1 MTPRHRGAGAGQ
13 AHDGGPGAG
22 PPDTE
27 CLPRAALLEQQGR
40 RLTALLTAIDGRNA
54 FYTRKL
60 AEAGV
65 DPAGFR
71 FPDDLSGLPFTTR
84 QELAAD
90 QEAQPPWGTAHTE
103 PLDRYTRYHQTS
115 STTGRPLRWL
125 DTGASWQW
133 IVDCWKAVYRAARV
147 TAADRIF
154 FPFGFGPFIGFWAG
168 FDAGAQLGA
177 LCIPGG
183 AMSSESRLR
192 LLDAVR
198 PTVVCCTPTYA
209 LRLAEVARASG
220 LVDLAGGPVRTLV
233 VAGEP
238 GGHVPATRERME
250 RDWGARVIDHH
261 GLTEVGPMSF
271 ECREATGALHLNEC
285 EYVCEVLDPASGA
298 PVPPGEPGEL
308 VVTNLGRTA
317 SPVIRY
323 RTGDIVRVPQG
334 ACACGRTLASAA
346 GGILSRA
353 DDMVWVRGVNVYPT
367 AVEAVIRRFPDVVEY
382 RCTVSTRGTPT
393 KLAVE
398 VELQGNAADTGAAD
412 AVGTALHEALGL
424 TVPVRVVDAGNLP
437 RFELKARRFVV
448 DGPTPG
454 TPDTGARE

>member
-1 MTPRHRGAGAGQ
+1 MAAAPAA
-13 AHDGGPGAG
+13 
-22 PPDTE
+22 PPAAE
-27 CLPRAALLEQQGR
+27 RQPRAALLERQGR
-40 RLTALLTAIDGRNA
+40 RLAALLAAIDGRNP

-60 AEAGV
+60 ADAGV
-65 DPAGFR
+65 DPAAFR
-71 FPDDLSGLPFTTR
+71 FPDDLTALPFTTR

-90 QEAQPPWGTAHTE
+90 QDAHPPWGTNLTE
-103 PLDRYTRYHQTS
+103 PLDRYSRYHQTS

-125 DTGASWQW
+125 DTGPSWRW
-133 IVDCWKAVYRAARV
+133 VVDCWAAVYRAARV
-147 TAADRIF
+147 TAADRVF

-168 FDAGAQLGA
+168 FDAGARLGA

-220 LVDLAGGPVRTLV
+220 LVDLADGPVETVV

-238 GGHVPATRERME
+238 GGHIPATRERIE
-250 RDWGARVIDHH
+250 GDWGARVIDHH

-285 EYVCEVLDPASGA
+285 EFVCEVVDPAGGA
-298 PVPPGEPGEL
+298 PVAPGEAGEL

-317 SPVIRY
+317 SPVVRY
-323 RTGDIVRVPQG
+323 RTGDIVRVRDG
-334 ACACGRTLASAA
+334 ACACGRTLARAA

-353 DDMVWVRGVNVYPT
+353 DDMVSVRGVNVYPT
-367 AVEAVIRRFPDVVEY
+367 AVEAVVRRFPEVVEY
-382 RCTVSTRGTPT
+382 RCTVSTRGTLT
-393 KLAVE
+393 RLAVD
-398 VELQGNAADTGAAD
+398 VELRGNPADAGAAD

-424 TVPVRVVDAGNLP
+424 TVPVRVVDADTLP

-448 DGPTPG
+448 DGRAPGTPG
-454 TPDTGARE
+454 TGATS

>member
-1 MTPRHRGAGAGQ
+1 MAASAPALPAVERQ
-13 AHDGGPGAG
+13 
-22 PPDTE
+22 
-27 CLPRAALLEQQGR
+27 PRAALIDRQGR
-40 RLTALLTAIDGRNA
+40 RLAELLAAINGRNP

-60 AEAGV
+60 ADAGA
-65 DPAGFR
+65 DPAAFR
-71 FPDDLSGLPFTTR
+71 FPDDLAALPFTTR

-90 QEAQPPWGTAHTE
+90 QDAHPPWGTNLTE
-103 PLDRYTRYHQTS
+103 PLERYSRYHQTS

-125 DTGASWQW
+125 DTAAGWHW
-133 IVDCWKAVYRAARV
+133 VVDCWTAVYRAARV
-147 TAADRIF
+147 TAADRIL

-177 LCIPGG
+177 LCVPGG

-192 LLDAVR
+192 LLDAVQ

-209 LRLAEVARASG
+209 LRLAEVARAGG
-220 LVDLAGGPVRTLV
+220 LVDLAAGPVRTV
-233 VAGEP
+233 IVAGEP
-238 GGHVPATRERME
+238 GGHVPATRERIE

-271 ECREATGALHLNEC
+271 ECREATDALHLNES
-285 EYVCEVLDPASGA
+285 EFVCEVVDPASGT
-298 PVPPGEPGEL
+298 PVPPGEAGEL

-323 RTGDIVRVPQG
+323 RTGDIVRVRQG
-334 ACACGRTLASAA
+334 TCACGRTLARAV

-367 AVEAVIRRFPDVVEY
+367 AVEAVVRRFAEVVEY
-382 RCTVSTRGTPT
+382 RCTVSTRGARTE
-393 KLAVE
+393 LAVE
-398 VELQGNAADTGAAD
+398 VELQGNAADTGAAN
-412 AVGTALHEALGL
+412 AVGAALHEALGL
-424 TVPVRVVDAGNLP
+424 TVPVRVVDADTLP

-448 DGPTPG
+448 EGPTAE
-454 TPDTGARE
+454 TVNTGARQ

>member
-1 MTPRHRGAGAGQ
+1 MS
-13 AHDGGPGAG
+13 GPGPAAPFRG
-22 PPDTE
+22 SRQLPAPPDVE
-27 CLPRAALLEQQGR
+27 CPPRAALIERQGR
-40 RLTALLTAIDGRNA
+40 RLAALLAAIDGRNP

-65 DPAGFR
+65 TPAAFR
-71 FPDDLSGLPFTTR
+71 FPDDLAALPFTTR
-84 QELAAD
+84 HELACDQAAD
-90 QEAQPPWGTAHTE
+90 PPWGTARTE

-133 IVDCWKAVYRAARV
+133 IVDCWKAVYRAAGV
-147 TAADRIF
+147 TDADRIL
-154 FPFGFGPFIGFWAG
+154 FPFGFGPFLGFWAG

-183 AMSSESRLR
+183 GMSSESRLR
-192 LLDAVR
+192 LLDAAR

-209 LRLAEVARASG
+209 LRLAEAARAG
-220 LVDLAGGPVRTLV
+220 GGVNLADGPVETLI

-238 GGHVPATRERME
+238 GGHVPATRERIE
-250 RDWGARVIDHH
+250 RGWGARVVDHH
-261 GLTEVGPMSF
+261 GLTEVGPISF
-271 ECREATGALHLNEC
+271 ECGQAAGALHLNEC
-285 EYVCEVLDPASGA
+285 EFVCEVLDPASGA
-298 PVPPGEPGEL
+298 AVAAGEPGEL

-323 RTGDIVRVPQG
+323 RTGDIVRVRRE
-334 ACACGRTLASAA
+334 ACVCGRTLARAV

-367 AVEAVIRRFPDVVEY
+367 AVEAVIRRFPEVVEY
-382 RCTVSTRGTPT
+382 RCTVSTRGPLT

-398 VELQGNAADTGAAD
+398 VELRGGPADAAVPD
-412 AVGTALHEALGL
+412 AVGAALHEALGL
-424 TVPVRVVDAGNLP
+424 TVPVQVAAPGALP

-448 DGPTPG
+448 DGPAPAEG
-454 TPDTGARE
+454 VRP

>member
-1 MTPRHRGAGAGQ
+1 MPEQGPTP
-13 AHDGGPGAG
+13 P
-22 PPDTE
+22 
-27 CLPRAALLEQQGR
+27 AAERQTRTALAELQGR
-40 RLTALLTAIDGRNA
+40 RLAELLAAIDGRNA

-60 AEAGV
+60 TEAGLK
-65 DPAGFR
+65 PAALRLPG
-71 FPDDLSGLPFTTR
+71 DLRVLPFTTR
-84 QELAAD
+84 HELAAD
-90 QEAQPPWGTAHTE
+90 QDAHPPWGTNLTE
-103 PLDRYTRYHQTS
+103 PPDHYSRYHQTS
-115 STTGRPLRWL
+115 STTGRPLRWM
-125 DTGASWQW
+125 DTGPSWQW
-133 IVDCWKAVYRAARV
+133 VVDCWKSVYGAAGV

-183 AMSSESRLR
+183 GMSSESRLR
-192 LLDAVR
+192 MLDAVQ

-220 LVDLAGGPVRTLV
+220 LVDLAAGPVRTV
-233 VAGEP
+233 IVAGEP
-238 GGHVPATRERME
+238 GGHVPATRERIE

-261 GLTEVGPMSF
+261 GLTEVGPLSF
-271 ECREATGALHLNEC
+271 ECREATDALHLNES
-285 EYVCEVLDPASGA
+285 EFVCEVVDPASGT
-298 PVPPGEPGEL
+298 PVPPGEAGEL

-323 RTGDIVRVPQG
+323 RTGDIVQVRQG
-334 ACACGRTLASAA
+334 TCACGRTLARAV

-367 AVEAVIRRFPDVVEY
+367 AVEAVIRRFAEVVEY
-382 RCTVSTRGTPT
+382 RCTVSTRGARTE
-393 KLAVE
+393 LAVE
-398 VELQGNAADTGAAD
+398 VELRGNATDTGAAH

-424 TVPVRVVDAGNLP
+424 TVPIRVVDADTLP

-448 DGPTPG
+448 EGPTPE
-454 TPDTGARE
+454 TLETGARQ

>member
-1 MTPRHRGAGAGQ
+1 MTGAAP
-13 AHDGGPGAG
+13 A
-22 PPDTE
+22 PPDVE
-27 CLPRAALLEQQGR
+27 RLPRTALIERQGR
-40 RLTALLTAIDGRNA
+40 RLSALLAAIDGRNP

-60 AEAGV
+60 ADAGV
-65 DPAGFR
+65 DAAAFR
-71 FPDDLSGLPFTTR
+71 FPDDLAALPFTTR

-90 QEAQPPWGTAHTE
+90 QDADPPWGTARTE

-125 DTGASWQW
+125 DTDASWRW
-133 IVDCWKAVYRAARV
+133 IVDCWQAVYRAARV
-147 TAADRIF
+147 TAADRIL

-168 FDAGAQLGA
+168 FDAGTQLGA

-192 LLDAVR
+192 LLGAVR

-220 LVDLAGGPVRTLV
+220 LVDLADGPVGTV
-233 VAGEP
+233 IVAGEP
-238 GGHVPATRERME
+238 GGHVPATRERIE
-250 RDWGARVIDHH
+250 TAWGARVIDHH

-271 ECREATGALHLNEC
+271 ECREATDALHLNES
-285 EYVCEVLDPASGA
+285 EFICEVIDPASGE
-298 PVPPGEPGEL
+298 PVPPGEAGEL
-308 VVTNLGRTA
+308 VVTNLGRTS

-323 RTGDIVRVPQG
+323 RTGDIVRVREET
-334 ACACGRTLASAA
+334 CVCGRTLARAV
-346 GGILSRA
+346 GGILSRS

-367 AVEAVIRRFPDVVEY
+367 AVEAVIRRFPEVVEY
-382 RCTVSTRGTPT
+382 RCTVSTRSARTD
-393 KLAVE
+393 LAVE
-398 VELQGNAADTGAAD
+398 VELHGNAADTGAAD

-424 TVPVRVVDAGNLP
+424 TVPVRVVDADTLP

-448 DGPTPG
+448 DGRTPG
-454 TPDTGARE
+454 TRNTGARQ

>member
-1 MTPRHRGAGAGQ
+1 MAASTPA
-13 AHDGGPGAG
+13 
-22 PPDTE
+22 PPAAE
-27 CLPRAALLEQQGR
+27 RRPRATLIERQAR
-40 RLTALLTAIDGRNA
+40 RLAGLLAAIDGRNP

-60 AEAGV
+60 ADAGV
-65 DPAGFR
+65 DPAAFR
-71 FPDDLSGLPFTTR
+71 FPDDLPALPFTTR

-90 QEAQPPWGTAHTE
+90 QEADPPWGTARTE
-103 PLDRYTRYHQTS
+103 PLDHYTRYHQTS

-133 IVDCWKAVYRAARV
+133 IVDCWKAVYRAAGV

-209 LRLAEVARASG
+209 LRLAEVAGAGR
-220 LVDLAGGPVRTLV
+220 LIDLADAPVRTV
-233 VAGEP
+233 IVAGEP
-238 GGHVPATRERME
+238 GGHVTATRERIE

-261 GLTEVGPMSF
+261 GLTEVGPLSF
-271 ECREATGALHLNEC
+271 ECREATDALHLNEC
-285 EYVCEVLDPASGA
+285 EFVCEVLDPAGGT
-298 PVPPGEPGEL
+298 PVPPGEAGEL

-323 RTGDIVRVPQG
+323 RTGDIVRVREG
-334 ACACGRTLASAA
+334 TCSCGRTLARAV

-367 AVEAVIRRFPDVVEY
+367 AVEAVVRRFPEVVEY
-382 RCTVSTRGTPT
+382 RCTVSTRGARTE
-393 KLAVE
+393 LAVE
-398 VELQGNAADTGAAD
+398 VELRGNAADTGAAD

-424 TVPVRVVDAGNLP
+424 TVPVRVVGAETLP

-448 DGPTPG
+448 DGG
-454 TPDTGARE
+454 TAGTRGTGARQ